1 MSCKNSSTSSLLNV
15 NETSIMSYENVSIL
29 SSTNNESKATK
40 ISSKITS
47 TLSPTDNVN
56 ESSNVIQIPINNI
69 EDLTNI
75 TKNMRAEGA
84 KLIRPGFTILD
95 DKLKNVKWPPG
106 ITKPTLVE
114 LRNEIELRE

>member
-56 ESSNVIQIPINNI
+56 ESSNAITLIDLNNV
-69 EDLTNI
+69 
-75 TKNMRAEGA
+75 TKNMRVDGA